1 MKYNRTISAVGM
13 RAINRT
19 AIVDLIRRE
28 SPLSRSYI
36 SETLGISLPTV
47 MRFVDELIEEKL
59 VKQLAETER
68 TGGRRRALIELN
80 TRDNAVIG
88 INLGDNN
95 SFGAIVDIGGSILK
109 EVEIPRTSRDPEKN
123 LAELIQII
131 EELLISPE
139 ISGMRVLGIGV
150 GAPGVTRHKEGIV
163 VWAPTL
169 NWREFPLRERL
180 AERFHMPI
188 IVDNDVNMAALGEMF
203 YGAGKDL
210 KNIVVLSLGA
220 GTGSAIVVDGFL
232 YRGAHEAAGE
242 IGYELPDRSSLRR
255 SRSSFGSMEKVAS
268 GISIVERARQQ
279 LVNSLP
285 ADELQKV
292 DMKFVLDAIRQGE
305 RWVKPIYEEVVDYL
319 AMMISSISSILD
331 PEVIIFTGGFSAIA
345 DLFIPEILKR
355 LEGLQPAGVTLNL
368 VKSPLGLRGCAMGA
382 ISIVLSHTSE
392 HFVVRLID

>member
-59 VKQLAETER
+59 VKQLTETEK

-109 EVEIPRTSRDPEKN
+109 EVEIPRTSRDPENN

-131 EELLISPE
+131 EELLNSPE

-188 IVDNDVNMAALGEMF
+188 IV
-203 YGAGKDL
+203 
-210 KNIVVLSLGA
+210 
-220 GTGSAIVVDGFL
+220 
-232 YRGAHEAAGE
+232 
-242 IGYELPDRSSLRR
+242 
-255 SRSSFGSMEKVAS
+255 
-268 GISIVERARQQ
+268 ER
-279 LVNSLP
+279 
-285 ADELQKV
+285 
-292 DMKFVLDAIRQGE
+292 
-305 RWVKPIYEEVVDYL
+305 
-319 AMMISSISSILD
+319 
-331 PEVIIFTGGFSAIA
+331 T
-345 DLFIPEILKR
+345 
-355 LEGLQPAGVTLNL
+355 
-368 VKSPLGLRGCAMGA
+368 
-382 ISIVLSHTSE
+382 
-392 HFVVRLID
+392 